1 MKIAFLING
10 SAKGLNKLTQ
20 DIQTTFKEYEP
31 NIFLTEREG
40 HNTELAQTAVTR
52 GYDTIIICG
61 GDGSLNEGINGIIQ
75 AFKTGVG
82 DAHEAYNWSQIS
94 KIKVGVF
101 PYGSGNDF
109 SKTVQIP
116 RELNDLKGLIQ
127 QQHTQLIDIGWA
139 SFFSAANELKHRFF
153 INITDVGMGGETVL
167 KLQNKFTRKL
177 GADINYFWAI
187 TSTIA
192 TYTKVNVRAVGSNF
206 TWEGK
211 IMNFVVANG
220 KYFGNGL
227 GVAPE
232 ASVTDG
238 QFEIVVVGDISLMDY
253 LKNLK
258 KIKESQKINH
268 PEVHYFRTDS
278 VQIESL
284 EANNISIDMDGEF
297 IGFAPMTLIN
307 LPQKIRFIC

>member
-20 DIQTTFKEYEP
+20 NIQATFKEYEP
-31 NIFLTEREG
+31 KIFLSEREG
-40 HNTELAQTAVTR
+40 HNTELAQTAITR

-75 AFKTGVG
+75 AHKSGLGNT
-82 DAHEAYNWSQIS
+82 HEAYNWEQIS

-109 SKTVQIP
+109 SKTVHIS
-116 RELNDLKGLIQ
+116 RELYDIKKLIQ
-127 QQHTQLIDIGWA
+127 QQRSQVIDIGWA
-139 SFFSAANELKHRFF
+139 SFFSATNEPKHRFF

-167 KLQNKFTRKL
+167 KLQNKITRKL
-177 GADINYFWAI
+177 GTDINYFWAI

-192 TYTKVNVRAVGSNF
+192 TYNKVKVKAVSNDF
-206 TWEGK
+206 MWEGK

-238 QFEIVVVGDISLMDY
+238 KFEIVVVGDISLMDY
-253 LKNLK
+253 LKNLG
-258 KIKESQKINH
+258 KIKECQKINH
-268 PEVHYFRTDS
+268 PEVHYFRTDK

-284 EANNISIDMDGEF
+284 ESQNISIDMDGEF